1 MERLTRYALPYVT
14 GILIAAVAMAVGS
27 CGESFAGA
35 LDRLCTVL
43 DGIPQWEA
51 RSKAVA
57 KALLLG
63 ERSGLG
69 RELTD
74 AFRAAGA
81 SHLLALSGMH
91 MGIIYLI
98 VRYMLAVL
106 GNGFTA
112 RKLRSAAIIVLTGMY
127 AMLCNTGPSLWRAWI
142 FILLHEAGVI
152 FERPQPASH
161 IFLAALTLHL
171 AVSPADITKIG
182 FQLSYLA
189 VAGIVF
195 LWPRVRDWMDSAIW
209 RMASLSICCQV
220 TTGPVAWLYF
230 GTFPRYFL
238 MTNMTAAPLMSV
250 TMACCIAAAALSL
263 TPIPAITEIPASW
276 LFRTLEFP
284 VKWLCTLIGI
294 ISQM

>member
-1 MERLTRYALPYVT
+1 MTRYALPYAAGV
-14 GILIAAVAMAVGS
+14 IIAVAAMVIAD
-27 CGESFAGA
+27 CGGNFASVM
-35 LDRLCTVL
+35 DRMCSVM

-69 RELTD
+69 HELTD

-91 MGIIYLI
+91 MSIIYLT
-98 VRYMLAVL
+98 VRYMLVIL

-112 RKLRSAAIIVLTGMY
+112 RKLRSAAIILLTGMY

-171 AVSPADITKIG
+171 AASPADIVKVG

-195 LWPRVRDWMDSAIW
+195 LWPMVREWMDSAIW
-209 RMASLSICCQV
+209 RMASLSICCQI

-238 MTNMTAAPLMSV
+238 MTNMTAAPLMSI

-263 TPIPAITEIPASW
+263 MPIPAITEIPASW

-284 VKWLCTLIGI
+284 VKWLCTLIGTI
-294 ISQM
+294 ARL